1 MAINT
6 PLTAAKVDDSQN
18 WMKLEFHFAAA
29 AAGTAWSLITAQQGC
44 ATKCRAIQ
52 GNASADL
59 LTAAQAQAMVK
70 NDSGVISTEA
80 QAIADDLVTYF
91 TDVPAA
97 ADAAK
102 AIAFCVGGLSGS
114 DVLAARI
121 SWTSVGT
128 AAANNSMWLRNSA
141 RPVVA
146 TSSTAVVY
154 GTDTLVVYPSVGVV
168 AGSFTLFDVLDVPA
182 ANAPVILELWIKP

>member
-1 MAINT
+1 MAINS
-6 PLTAAKVDDSQN
+6 PLSAAKVDDSQN
-18 WMKLEFHFAAA
+18 WMKLEFHFTAA

-44 ATKCRAIQ
+44 ATKCRAAT
-52 GNASADL
+52 GDASFDL
-59 LTAAQAQAMVK
+59 LTAAQAALMVK
-70 NDSGVISTEA
+70 SDSGVISTEA
-80 QAIADDLVTYF
+80 QAIADDLVVYF
-91 TDVPAA
+91 TNIPAA

-114 DVLAARI
+114 DVLAARV

-128 AAANNSMWLRNSA
+128 AAANSSMWLRNSA

-146 TSSTAVVY
+146 SSSTAVVY

-168 AGSFTLFDVLDVPA
+168 AGAFTLSDALDVPA
-182 ANAPVILELWIKP
+182 ANAPVILELWINP